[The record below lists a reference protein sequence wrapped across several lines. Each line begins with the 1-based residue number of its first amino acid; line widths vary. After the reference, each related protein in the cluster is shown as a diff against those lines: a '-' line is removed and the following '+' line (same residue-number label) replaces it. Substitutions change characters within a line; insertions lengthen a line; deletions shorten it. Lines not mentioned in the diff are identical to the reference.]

1 MSQSTQKQPVAP
13 TPHNIKL
20 AWCKANNKKLANLK
34 QEDYSRIIEYALQ
47 IGAGLG
53 VQEFIKRTQKSLSE
67 KTPIENE
74 APAGAEG

>member
-34 QEDYSRIIEYALQ
+34 QDDYDKIIEYTLQ

-53 VQEFIKRTQKSLSE
+53 VQEFIKRTQKNLSE
-67 KTPIENE
+67 KTPIEKE
-74 APAGAEG
+74 APSGAEG